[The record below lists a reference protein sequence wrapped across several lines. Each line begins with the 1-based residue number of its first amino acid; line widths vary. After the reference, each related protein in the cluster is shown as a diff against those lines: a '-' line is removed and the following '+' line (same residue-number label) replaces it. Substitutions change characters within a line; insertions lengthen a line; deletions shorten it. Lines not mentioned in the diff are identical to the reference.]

1 MRPANGSKTET
12 LSRAQA
18 GATAMA
24 IASVSVKSPEK
35 FCRHSDWRS
44 CPMSIRA
51 RRLAVVVS
59 WIGHPLVFV
68 TISVGIVLTTQVA
81 SRAAI
86 PLLAALFLSLIA
98 PMGLLLF
105 FGVRSGRWADADV
118 SVREERKRFYPIAI
132 PLSALGTIVMWLA
145 NTPRS
150 ILRGGVI
157 TLLLLIA
164 SAIVNHWSK
173 ISLHT
178 LFATYCTVILFRVNI
193 FCGLVALVL
202 GGLVCVWRV
211 LSSREYVSENISG
224 IALGTVGGIATAW
237 MSI

>member
-1 MRPANGSKTET
+1 MRPANGSKTGT
-12 LSRAQA
+12 LLRSQV

-24 IASVSVKSPEK
+24 IASVSVKSAEK
-35 FCRHSDWRS
+35 FCRRFDCRS
-44 CPMSIRA
+44 CPMSIRT

-68 TISVGIVLTTQVA
+68 TISVGIVVTMQLA

-105 FGVRSGRWADADV
+105 FGVRSGRWGDADM

-145 NTPRS
+145 NAPRY
-150 ILRGGVI
+150 ILRGGMI
-157 TLLLLIA
+157 TLLLLVA
-164 SAIVNHWSK
+164 ARSEEHTSELQ
-173 ISLHT
+173 SL
-178 LFATYCTVILFRVNI
+178 AY
-193 FCGLVALVL
+193 
-202 GGLVCVWRV
+202 LVCR
-211 LSSREYVSENISG
+211 LLLEKKKKKIKRIFFLKKKKKNK
-224 IALGTVGGIATAW
+224 T
-237 MSI
+237 

>member
-12 LSRAQA
+12 LSRSQA

-24 IASVSVKSPEK
+24 IASVSVTSPDI
-35 FCRHSDWRS
+35 FSRYSVCRT
-44 CPMSIRA
+44 CPLSILSH
-51 RRLAVVVS
+51 RLTVVVS

-68 TISVGIVLTTQVA
+68 SISVGIVLTTQVS

-105 FGVRSGRWADADV
+105 FGVRSGRWGDADV

-132 PLSALGTIVMWLA
+132 PLSALGTIVLWLA
-145 NTPRS
+145 NAPRS

-157 TLLLLIA
+157 TFLLLIA
-164 SAIVNHWSK
+164 AAIINHWSK
-173 ISLHT
+173 VSLHT
-178 LFATYCTVILFRVNI
+178 LFSTYCTVIRFSVHI
-193 FCGLVALVL
+193 FCGSAALIL
-202 GGLVCVWRV
+202 AGLVFWSRLL
-211 LSSREYVSENISG
+211 LSRHTISENIG
-224 IALGTVGGIATAW
+224 GVALGSVGGIATAW
-237 MSI
+237 VSI

>member
-1 MRPANGSKTET
+1 MRPANGSKTGT
-12 LSRAQA
+12 LLRSQA

-35 FCRHSDWRS
+35 FCRPDCRS

-68 TISVGIVLTTQVA
+68 TISVGIVVTMQLA

-105 FGVRSGRWADADV
+105 FGVRSGRWGDADM
-118 SVREERKRFYPIAI
+118 SVRE
-132 PLSALGTIVMWLA
+132 
-145 NTPRS
+145 
-150 ILRGGVI
+150 
-157 TLLLLIA
+157 
-164 SAIVNHWSK
+164 
-173 ISLHT
+173 
-178 LFATYCTVILFRVNI
+178 
-193 FCGLVALVL
+193 
-202 GGLVCVWRV
+202 
-211 LSSREYVSENISG
+211 
-224 IALGTVGGIATAW
+224 
-237 MSI
+237 